1 MTKSRDDVLQ
11 DVHQI
16 LSEIRS
22 LFILANKGSLDTRK
36 AELLPKGSVKEK
48 IYELCDGSR
57 TASEIG
63 EAIGKDNPYVNSY
76 LSILRSD
83 GLIRSVNRE
92 GKHVH
97 EKIY

>member
-1 MTKSRDDVLQ
+1 MTKSTDELLND
-11 DVHQI
+11 I
-16 LSEIRS
+16 LKTLNEFRS

-36 AELLPKGSVKEK
+36 AGLLRKGSVKEQV
-48 IYELCDGSR
+48 YELCDGTR

-63 EAIGKDNPYVNSY
+63 KAVGKDNRYVQSY

-83 GLIRSVNRE
+83 GLIRSVNVE